1 MNCTF
6 TSRYIKQWCCHSPRL
21 ISYRW
26 NILRT
31 LSSTTTIPTDG
42 EVVQSINRKL
52 SKQEYKKL
60 SKEEKHERALAR
72 VRTRLNSKKKK
83 RATEFSLL
91 CIDMSED
98 RVHTNH
104 DRSSLCTQLLFGYTF
119 MKKSPTPFHLHIT
132 SLSDL
137 HTAEIKNAL
146 LHRGYNNWYADIHS
160 ETPWQFFCPS
170 KPHKNAP
177 AKANNSDISS
187 IVSDVCSKKE
197 DSVCPVSN
205 ESSEI
210 TSDVVDYTGRGSY
223 SRSQLVILS
232 PDATDALT
240 SFDRDHVCTIILLSL
255 YSILLYYPILYYYLI
270 LYTTSYYRCMSFQES
285 SIAQSILTYH

>member
-1 MNCTF
+1 
-6 TSRYIKQWCCHSPRL
+6 
-21 ISYRW
+21 
-26 NILRT
+26 
-31 LSSTTTIPTDG
+31 
-42 EVVQSINRKL
+42 
-52 SKQEYKKL
+52 
-60 SKEEKHERALAR
+60 
-72 VRTRLNSKKKK
+72 
-83 RATEFSLL
+83 
-91 CIDMSED
+91 MSED